1 MADARV
7 RSELMWCCCIGLL
20 MHTNLRAQL
29 SSWEC
34 SWNEQGAAGSQF
46 AGADRAQEAG
56 GKVLPILA
64 PSHFNG
70 IGCCFRCYDL
80 V

>member
-34 SWNEQGAAGSQF
+34 SWNEQGA
-46 AGADRAQEAG
+46 D
-56 GKVLPILA
+56 KVGLSIC
-64 PSHFNG
+64 S
-70 IGCCFRCYDL
+70 D
-80 V
+80 

>member
-7 RSELMWCCCIGLL
+7 RSELMWCCCIGVL

-34 SWNEQGAAGSQF
+34 SWNEQGADKVGLSIC
-46 AGADRAQEAG
+46 RRRSSSG
-56 GKVLPILA
+56 GWRKGPSNFSTLSFQWDWVLFPL
-64 PSHFNG
+64 
-70 IGCCFRCYDL
+70 L
-80 V
+80 